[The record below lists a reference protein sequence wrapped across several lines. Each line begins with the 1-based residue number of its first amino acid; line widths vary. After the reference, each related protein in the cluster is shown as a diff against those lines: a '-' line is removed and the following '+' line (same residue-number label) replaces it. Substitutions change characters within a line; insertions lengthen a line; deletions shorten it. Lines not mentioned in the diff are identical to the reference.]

1 MKHGRIYKLI
11 TCLMIMCVTLSGC
24 TTFDSFRHTFFDD
37 KLDDNK
43 VIYIGVLEPKTGNGA
58 ESGLAE
64 IKGIELA
71 NSIYN
76 SVDGYKVELIE
87 VDTQSS
93 ASTSETAI
101 QGLLKMGPTAIIGS
115 AGEATSLIASKY
127 IEVAEIPAI
136 TPSSINPLVTQ
147 NCRYY
152 FRASLT
158 NAQMGSGVADYA
170 CNHEKSKHIGIITPK
185 NDTLALAL
193 IDGFKD
199 MVKSALGKD
208 NNAIVLNQEIA
219 GDEESI
225 KSLPNKMTKKH
236 VDMLYVP
243 FGTEVMDMFFTIM
256 EKRGLTDVIYMGTKD
271 WGKQDFIEMMK
282 NHPKIKVAFPYLSVM
297 DTENMSGKDMT
308 KEAERFRIEYA
319 NKYGAKDIPTDG
331 AALGYDS
338 YLLLINAIH
347 RATSLEGESIREA
360 LLASKDVKCATGIF
374 NFDNKGNTVRE
385 VNIATIKGGEII
397 SLHVTEDKAEAEE
410 IGGINK

>member
-1 MKHGRIYKLI
+1 
-11 TCLMIMCVTLSGC
+11 MCVMLSGC
-24 TTFDSFRHTFFDD
+24 TTFDSFKHTFFD
-37 KLDDNK
+37 KKIDDSK
-43 VIYIGVLEPKTGNGA
+43 VIYIGVIEPKTGSDA
-58 ESGLAE
+58 ESGLSE

-115 AGEATSLIASKY
+115 AGEATSLITAKY
-127 IEVAEIPAI
+127 IEKAKVPAI

-147 NCRYY
+147 NCNYY

-158 NAQMGSGVADYA
+158 NAQMGAGVADYA
-170 CNHEKSKHIGIITPK
+170 CNRKKSTHIGIVTPK
-185 NDTLALAL
+185 NDTMAVAL

-199 MVKSALGKD
+199 MIKASLGKD
-208 NNAIVLNQEIA
+208 NNAIVLNEEIA
-219 GDEESI
+219 GDE
-225 KSLPNKMTKKH
+225 KSLNSMPKKMIKNQ
-236 VDMLYVP
+236 VDVLYVP

-256 EKRGLTDVIYMGTKD
+256 EKNGLTDVTYMGTKD
-271 WGKQDFIEMMK
+271 WGNEDFIEMMK
-282 NHPKIKVAFPYLSVM
+282 NHPSIKVAFPYLSVM
-297 DTENMSGKDMT
+297 DTENMSEKDVT

-319 NKYGAKDIPTDG
+319 NKYGADDMPTDS

-347 RATSLEGESIREA
+347 RSTSLDGDKIRTA
-360 LLASKDVKCATGIF
+360 LRSLEDVKCATGIF
-374 NFDNKGNTVRE
+374 NFDEKGNTVRE
-385 VNIATIKGGEII
+385 VNIATIRNGEII
-397 SLHVTEDKAEAEE
+397 SLHVTEDKTEAKE